1 MQSLSLKRVVIPA
14 RNNKTRWDLEVKNGA
29 IQTIRP
35 SDQQQTEPEVTS
47 DMLLP
52 ALCHPHIHLDKP
64 YILTCNHSPSRHH
77 PDYSDLAPTSG
88 SFGEALTNT
97 SEAKKRYTR
106 DDLYMRGAQLL
117 AASYRQG
124 VTSLR
129 AFVEID
135 HVTDTLALETAIK
148 LKDEFAHLVTVQICA
163 FAQDPVFSGD
173 FGAQNRE
180 AIQSALSNFAH
191 AIDVLGTTPYVEKAR
206 EAAAENIEWAVKT
219 ALANDLHLDFH
230 LDYNLE
236 PSSSLQPLTYTV
248 IDVLQKHQWANE
260 ADKSKTIVLGHCTQL
275 STICASELED
285 LAEKIK
291 ESKLPVH
298 FVGLPTSDLFMM
310 GRPDSGNASSKPHSR
325 PRGTLQVPS
334 LIKNYGLSACL
345 GVNNVG
351 NAFTPFG
358 SGDPLQLASWGVGI
372 YQAGTVDDARVLH
385 DDGDIIEGD
394 NWHPMLL
401 VKNEQSLSL
410 PAKLGVPI
418 SECCRYF
425 AAAAETCR
433 TWCQRAKKGDGVQ
446 WKLGAQG
453 EFESPKTGR
462 EEYFQKERMKG
473 AKTEAT
479 GEGSEARKAKNRRR
493 AATAFCC
500 KEKSVNDRRV
510 TVAVALPTLA
520 RAALKKRQ
528 IPATDLR
535 IALVEKLSNYVLDL
549 QDFPRAPSP
558 RHRDCAERPPFSEAR
573 ASVPVVADRQISHLS
588 PAGTRSHKASAA
600 QLHSCI
606 KIQPGLNL
614 RARDNLKPVDPLPK
628 ATLALSQSFGEATE
642 AVAKMAQ
649 PTAEP
654 VEDYDYE
661 ALPPNF
667 SLAQNMVAG
676 AFAGIATRMQIVNS
690 STAYKGMVDGTMR
703 IAAGEG
709 ILKLWRGMSSVV
721 VGAGPAHA
729 VYFATYEAVKHAMG
743 GNQVG
748 VHHPLA
754 AATSGA
760 AATIASDAFMNP
772 FDAHLSAVIK
782 QRMQIK
788 NSSKM
793 YRSMWDCARY
803 VYRNE
808 GLSAFYVSYPTTLSM
823 TVPFTALQFLAYES
837 ISTSMNPDKKYDP
850 ITHCTAGA
858 VAGGFAAALTTP
870 MDVIKT
876 MLQTRGSATDP
887 ELRSVNGFMAGCR
900 LMYRRE
906 GMRGFF
912 KGVKPRIVTTMPSTA
927 ICWSAYEFSKT
938 LLDREAVLAATGDE
952 TCHRSRICRTVSTS
966 ERLTVA
972 PSFAAGGG

>member
-1 MQSLSLKRVVIPA
+1 MQPLSIKRVVIPA

-29 IQTIRP
+29 IRTIRP

-385 DDGDIIEGD
+385 DDGDIVEGD

-410 PAKLGVPI
+410 PAKLGVTI
-418 SECCRYF
+418 
-425 AAAAETCR
+425 
-433 TWCQRAKKGDGVQ
+433 
-446 WKLGAQG
+446 
-453 EFESPKTGR
+453 
-462 EEYFQKERMKG
+462 
-473 AKTEAT
+473 
-479 GEGSEARKAKNRRR
+479 
-493 AATAFCC
+493 
-500 KEKSVNDRRV
+500 
-510 TVAVALPTLA
+510 AVALPTLA

-927 ICWSAYEFSKT
+927 ICWSAYEFSKAYFI
-938 LLDREAVLAATGDE
+938 R
-952 TCHRSRICRTVSTS
+952 RNTS
-966 ERLTVA
+966 
-972 PSFAAGGG
+972 